1 MGRSLRFAVIVLAI
15 CTLFRA
21 ALAADIRLE
30 VQTGHSSSVD
40 AVALSPDGR
49 SDRGGQ
55 YANQELAS
63 YAGPFRPPG
72 SGLAAFLLVCRGRPG
87 KGSTSASTGLI
98 SEALLQKS
106 RA

>member
-72 SGLAAFLLVCRGRPG
+72 SGLAAFLACVP
-87 KGSTSASTGLI
+87 
-98 SEALLQKS
+98 
-106 RA
+106 RAAREG